1 MGHPIFVKSIVTKL
15 EVISP
20 YLRYDASEIEQ
31 MLIKKYYFRLPPKPL
46 FNIHH
51 DLKNIEDPYEKI
63 EVIGLENNSL
73 NAGQNTEVTVCV
85 LGISISDSD
94 LTRFYSCE
102 KPNRGCAEYY

>member
-1 MGHPIFVKSIVTKL
+1 MRIINKNIRDNESG
-15 EVISP
+15 EVLDHIIAVS
-20 YLRYDASEIEQ
+20 SWG
-31 MLIKKYYFRLPPKPL
+31 KKYYFRLPPKPL

-63 EVIGLENNSL
+63 EVIGLENKSL